1 MLRVLR
7 LPLIMLK
14 KQDAL
19 VPVFGAICFFLS
31 AIEFVVPKP
40 LPFLRLGLANV
51 SLILALD
58 VLSFPAF
65 LLLAS
70 IKVIGQAV
78 ISGTLFSYVVLF
90 SAAGT
95 YAAAL
100 IMYGLRRI
108 PKALISLVGISA
120 AGAFVSNSVQL
131 LLGRYLIFGEG
142 IWYMLPPFLCV
153 GIISGVALGIFC
165 EKCITD
171 LTWYAEVTKA
181 EYTITL
187 SIPQEDNPRT
197 TYPFLRVAIGLFLLL
212 VLLFIPNFAVKTV
225 IFAASLVLCSIEK
238 QKIHG
243 LRFIISTVS
252 IMLCHLLFPI
262 GKELITIGSFAVTGG
277 ALLNGL
283 EKVLILESMIHIS
296 RWTMQ
301 TPLSMP
307 GRFGKLLNESL
318 YIFKRLLELKD
329 KIRPRALFVSI
340 DEILLSLPFIINK
353 PVATTQLSQQVE
365 Y

>member
-1 MLRVLR
+1 
-7 LPLIMLK
+7 MLK

-19 VPVFGAICFFLS
+19 VPIFGAICFFLS

-51 SLILALD
+51 SLVLALD

-70 IKVIGQAV
+70 IKIIGQAV

-120 AGAFVSNSVQL
+120 AGAFVSNSIQL

-142 IWYMLPPFLCV
+142 IWYILPPFLCIGV
-153 GIISGVALGIFC
+153 ISSVALGVFC

-181 EYTITL
+181 DYTLTL
-187 SIPQEDNPRT
+187 SMPQEDTPHR
-197 TYPFLRVAIGLFLLL
+197 TYPLLRIAIGLFLLL
-212 VLLFIPNFAVKTV
+212 ILLFVPGFAVKAA
-225 IFAASLVLCSIEK
+225 IFAASLLLCIVEK
-238 QKIHG
+238 QKIQVV
-243 LRFIISTVS
+243 RFIISTVS
-252 IMLCHLLFPI
+252 IMLCHLIFPI
-262 GKELITIGSFAVTGG
+262 GKELITIGSFSVTSG

-301 TPLSMP
+301 TPLSLP
-307 GRFGKLLNESL
+307 GRFGKMLNESL

-340 DEILLSLPFIINK
+340 DEILLSLPFIINTNTANK
-353 PVATTQLSQQVE
+353 R
-365 Y
+365 